1 MEYKEKAMY
10 LNDIKAGID
19 KLKEWIKKDNAPIKL
34 KLYLHIGGA
43 ADHLS
48 NVLLCVN
55 KKTVFDYL
63 KELNQKYHEIKAYDW
78 VDWVDSRLELTMS
91 NNGLVFINHNFDVE
105 RVELEE

>member
-1 MEYKEKAMY
+1 MEYKKKAMY

-34 KLYLHIGGA
+34 KLYLDIGGA
-43 ADHLS
+43 SCSSS
-48 NVLLCVN
+48 NVLMCVN

-63 KELNQKYHEIKAYDW
+63 KELIAKYELLESYDW

-91 NNGLVFINHNFDVE
+91 NNGLVFINHHFDVE

>member
-1 MEYKEKAMY
+1 MEYKKKAMY

-19 KLKEWIKKDNAPIKL
+19 KIKKWIKDSQVKL
-34 KLYLHIGGA
+34 KLYLHIGGS

-48 NVLLCVN
+48 NVLVCVN

-63 KELNQKYHEIKAYDW
+63 KELLQKYHEINAYDW
-78 VDWVDSRLELTMS
+78 VDWVDSRLELTMT
-91 NNGLVFINHNFDVE
+91 NNGLIFINHHFDVE